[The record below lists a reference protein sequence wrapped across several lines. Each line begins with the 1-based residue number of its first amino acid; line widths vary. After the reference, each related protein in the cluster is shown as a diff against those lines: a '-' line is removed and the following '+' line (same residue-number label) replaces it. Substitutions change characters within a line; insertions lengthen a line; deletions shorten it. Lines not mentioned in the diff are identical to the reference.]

1 MDYSLPG
8 SSIHGTFQPRILG
21 WVAIS
26 FSRGSSW
33 PRDRT
38 QVSRTAGRFF
48 TIWATREALV
58 KMWYVYIY
66 RQWSII
72 QPQKEWNLVICNKTD
87 ELGGHYAKWNKS
99 DRERLILYDL
109 ICMWNLKQKQ
119 TKTTDIE
126 NRLTAARGTGW
137 RVSELAK
144 GVKSTKSSVETSPE
158 NSIQHSDCDYHSWYS
173 TAYVKADYHS

>member
-8 SSIHGTFQPRILG
+8 SSIHGTFQARILG

-58 KMWYVYIY
+58 KMWYVYVY

-72 QPQKEWNLVICNKTD
+72 QPQKEWNIVICNKMD

-109 ICMWNLKQKQ
+109 IYMWNLK
-119 TKTTDIE
+119 TKTNQDHRYRRQIDGCQRDWGKSE
-126 NRLTAARGTGW
+126 WNGKGW
-137 RVSELAK
+137 KVQTLMWRQVLRM
-144 GVKSTKSSVETSPE
+144 
-158 NSIQHSDCDYHSWYS
+158 
-173 TAYVKADYHS
+173 